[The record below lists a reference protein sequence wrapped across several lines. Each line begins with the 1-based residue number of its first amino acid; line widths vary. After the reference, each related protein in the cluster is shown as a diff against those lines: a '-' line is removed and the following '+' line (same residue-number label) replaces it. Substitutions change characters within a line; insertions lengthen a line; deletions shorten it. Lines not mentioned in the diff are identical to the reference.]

1 MLLSAKEKKHSSF
14 IKVKLCQYSLTQ
26 RNETIM
32 FHWKKLAQTG
42 LDSPPPSPLK
52 PLWLW
57 CDRRR

>member
-1 MLLSAKEKKHSSF
+1 MLLTVKEKKHSSL

-52 PLWLW
+52 PL
-57 CDRRR
+57 

>member
-1 MLLSAKEKKHSSF
+1 MADCYWMQKENHSSL

-52 PLWLW
+52 PL
-57 CDRRR
+57 